1 MLLRY
6 FPDKFL
12 VTSSNNQSDVPR
24 QHSIPLQP
32 FKTSIY
38 QWPISSPSPWK
49 RTSKVLLSGGGQ
61 CSSLW
66 KGQGEELAKALDEQ
80 GEPQF
85 GTRQAYIRLT
95 PAANDRARISGFGST
110 SDWMY
115 RVKMQNESVSFFR
128 HSSATHSSPYLVSTP
143 VFLARI
149 KLSSSSGFQQMMRHS
164 FSPFFP
170 NRIFFNYVK
179 RATFVLDAQIIYLGH
194 NYKYGHSADMFLF
207 SLTSFM

>member
-12 VTSSNNQSDVPR
+12 VTSSNNQSQVPR

-32 FKTSIY
+32 LKTSIY
-38 QWPISSPSPWK
+38 QCPISSPSPCK
-49 RTSKVLLSGGGQ
+49 QTSKVLLSDGGQ
-61 CSSLW
+61 CSSFSE
-66 KGQGEELAKALDEQ
+66 GQDGKLSKALDEQ

-85 GTRQAYIRLT
+85 GTRQAYIRLA
-95 PAANDRARISGFGST
+95 PAANDRARISGFGFT

-115 RVKMQNESVSFFR
+115 RVKMQNESKRVSFR
-128 HSSATHSSPYLVSTP
+128 NSSATHSNPYLVSTP

-164 FSPFFP
+164 FSPFLP

-179 RATFVLDAQIIYLGH
+179 RATFVLDAQIIYLGQ
-194 NYKYGHSADMFLF
+194 
-207 SLTSFM
+207 